1 MLDVRRLRLLREL
14 AARGT
19 LTAVADALAYTPSA
33 VSQQLAAL
41 ERDAGVALLE
51 RVGRG
56 VRLTDAGRRLVDHAD
71 AVIARLEAAEADL
84 AAAAETGG
92 RVQLAAFQTAVSGLV
107 LPAMARL
114 PAGVQVLL
122 LEGDA
127 EIVLPTLRLGDL
139 DMVVAEEYE
148 HAPRPRDP
156 AFEREELCVDP
167 MLVAVPARHPVA
179 TEPHVSL
186 AALARETWATARDG
200 TAFADMLV
208 RTCRAQGGFEP
219 RIGHRSNDLRV
230 LHELVAQGHA
240 VALVPGLGEPSGVE
254 GVAVRPLERAIDRR
268 IYTVVRHGTAA
279 RPALRAVRRAL
290 VAQAQRRGLRA
301 PRGAGHPGGPHHH
314 N

>member
-1 MLDVRRLRLLREL
+1 LLREL

-56 VRLTDAGRRLVDHAD
+56 VRLTDAGRRLVAHAD
-71 AVIARLEAAEADL
+71 AVIARLEEAEADL
-84 AAAAETGG
+84 ATTAEGGG
-92 RVQLAAFQTAVSGLV
+92 RVPLAAFQTAVSALV
-107 LPAMARL
+107 LPAMAQL
-114 PAGVQVLL
+114 PAGVEVWL

-127 EIVLPTLRLGDL
+127 EIVLPTLRLGDV

-148 HAPRPRDP
+148 HAPRPRHP
-156 AFEREELCVDP
+156 AFEREDLCLDP
-167 MLVAVPARHPVA
+167 MLVAVPAHHPVA
-179 TEPHVSL
+179 AEPHVAL

-208 RTCRAQGGFEP
+208 RTCRALGGFEP
-219 RIGHRSNDLRV
+219 RVGHRSNDLRV
-230 LHELVAQGHA
+230 LHELVAQSHA
-240 VALVPGLGEPSGVE
+240 VALVPGLGEPSGAE
-254 GVAVRPLERAIDRR
+254 GVAVRPLERGIDRL
-268 IYTVVRHGTAA
+268 IYTVVRQGTAG

-290 VAQAQRRGLRA
+290 AAQAQRRGLRA
-301 PRGAGHPGGPHHH
+301 PAGARYPGGPPRR